1 MTTKRIKL
9 GWPPSVNLMYR
20 SIRGRNILSKKAR
33 DYKAK
38 WGTYVIGSPEM
49 GPVKLTVLLHP
60 PKNFKYDVDNYFKM
74 PLDLLKTKWFNDDSQ
89 VQDLRGVKRKKDL
102 RKEGYIIIIMEAICQ
117 TQGTT
122 TGTGT
127 GG

>member
-1 MTTKRIKL
+1 M
-9 GWPPSVNLMYR
+9 
-20 SIRGRNILSKKAR
+20 SKKSR

-38 WGTYVIGSPEM
+38 WGTYVTGLPEM

-89 VQDLRGVKRKKDL
+89 VMDLRGGKRKKDL

-117 TQGTT
+117 THGTT